1 MANFKSLLL
10 STTIVVIAI
19 PTASFA
25 ADYAAERIDS
35 VERALIYAGVI
46 EAYGDYSLI
55 GGSSGNGDS
64 TFDGS
69 GDQDNYFEVGAS
81 ARINVPLG
89 ESFSAQLDLE
99 AEHRLLDTNDSGH
112 YKASIVSG
120 VHLSYRDPESH
131 LLGVFGGLGHVVY
144 EDDDEADLWFAGV
157 EGQYYFDQ
165 VTLYS
170 QIGYL
175 DAKDDSDTDA
185 LHEAWFVRGVAR
197 HFLTDYSMIQA
208 DAAYVDGKQDSGSGY
223 DMYGISWG
231 LRLEHQYMSMP
242 VSAFVAYEGNYFNN
256 DTCGGGD
263 CGEFVEHAFLVGA
276 KFSFGAKDLK
286 QNDRSGATLDLP
298 NFGRWVAA
306 GNELD

>member
-1 MANFKSLLL
+1 MTKLKSVLL
-10 STTIVVIAI
+10 SATMAVTAI
-19 PTASFA
+19 PTAGYA

-35 VERALIYAGVI
+35 VERALIFAGVI

-55 GGSSGNGDS
+55 GDASGNGDN
-64 TFDGS
+64 TFGGS
-69 GDQDNYFEVGAS
+69 SDQDNYFELGAS
-81 ARINVPLG
+81 ARISMPLG
-89 ESFSAQLDLE
+89 ESFSAQLDLD
-99 AEHRLLDTNDSGH
+99 AEQRILDTNDNGH
-112 YKASIVSG
+112 YKASVVSG
-120 VHLSYRDPESH
+120 VHLSYRNPESH
-131 LLGVFGGLGHVVY
+131 LLGVFGGLGQVVY

-175 DAKDDSDTDA
+175 DAKDDADTDA

-197 HFLTDYSMIQA
+197 HFLTDYTMIQA

-231 LRLEHQYMSMP
+231 LRLDHQYMSLP
-242 VSAFVAYEGNYFNN
+242 VSVFAAYEGNYFDNGS
-256 DTCGGGD
+256 CGD
-263 CGEFVEHAFLVGA
+263 CGDFVEHAFLVGA

-298 NFGRWVAA
+298 SFGRWVAA
-306 GNELD
+306 GNEID